1 MAGNATVGRTVLKFD
16 GATLTAAPDRVAVE
30 APLEIRVAHG
40 PRAARHVLPLSVT
53 MRTPG
58 HDADLVAGFLFA
70 EGLIRTIDEL
80 EGVVPCGTAGDV
92 VRAELAPSVVVDV
105 ERFRRAFVTSAA
117 CGVCGKLTLA
127 ALESQSRYPLVPG
140 VPKFTPEQ
148 VVSWPNRVRAAQPAF
163 DETGGLHAAALL
175 TPAGEVV
182 ALREDVG
189 RHNAVDK
196 VVGAVLD
203 ALPLSERILV
213 VTGRAGFELV
223 QKVVV
228 AGIPVLAAVGAPSSA
243 AVELAVAAGLTL
255 LGFVRDGRFNVYCG
269 AGRIG

>member
-1 MAGNATVGRTVLKFD
+1 VTAGRTILKFD
-16 GATLTAAPDRVAVE
+16 GGPLAPAPDRVAVE

-40 PRAARHVLPLSVT
+40 PRPSRQVFPLTVT

-70 EGLIRTIDEL
+70 EGLLASPDQL

-92 VRAELAPSVVVDV
+92 VRAELAPAVAID
-105 ERFRRAFVTSAA
+105 EGRFRRAVVTTSA

-127 ALESQSRYPLVPG
+127 ALESQSRFPLVPG
-140 VPKFTPEQ
+140 SPRFTPEQ
-148 VVSWPNRVRAAQPAF
+148 VVSWPDRVRAVQPAF

-175 TPAGEVV
+175 TPAGEVLTV
-182 ALREDVG
+182 REDVG

-196 VVGAVLD
+196 VIGASLD
-203 ALPLSERILV
+203 ALPLSDRILV

-223 QKVVV
+223 QKAVV

-243 AVELAVAAGLTL
+243 AVELAEAAGLTL
-255 LGFVRDGRFNVYCG
+255 LGFVRDGRFNVYTH
-269 AGRIG
+269 ADRVVT